1 MENKKE
7 VLELP
12 IQLELIIKLIR
23 DLVKL
28 AKKGKKPFP
37 FVVRMF

>member
-7 VLELP
+7 VLELQ
-12 IQLELIIKLIR
+12 IQLELIKLIR

-28 AKKGKKPFP
+28 AKKGK
-37 FVVRMF
+37 

>member
-7 VLELP
+7 VLELQ
-12 IQLELIIKLIR
+12 IQLELIKLIR

-28 AKKGKKPFP
+28 ANKKGK
-37 FVVRMF
+37 